1 MEDDLVNKT
10 ILVGNLGKDPEVR
23 ESNAGNPITSFS
35 VATSRKWN
43 DRDNNK
49 QEETEWHNV
58 VCFGK
63 SAEIAGQ
70 YLTKGRQVY
79 VEGRLKTSSW
89 DDKETGAKK
98 YKTEIICERFQM
110 LGKRDDAPQGGRDI
124 DPPF

>member
-1 MEDDLVNKT
+1 MVNKT

-110 LGKRDDAPQGGRDI
+110 LGKRDDAPQQGDG